1 MDLKELI
8 ERGESQDLEFK
19 ESPRLKDEIGE
30 TVSAFS
36 NSDGGTVV
44 VGVSNSGGV
53 SGVDIGANTLEELAN
68 YIKRNTDPQIFP
80 SVKIREVDG
89 KNIVMVAVEESQEK
103 PVFFKNHA
111 YMRVG
116 KTNQMIS
123 SSELRKLAKE
133 SGEKIYWDERVCADA
148 SLEDIEEEKVRL
160 FLRKAEYE
168 RRLEIDRD
176 ISVKEALERLS
187 LIKGDKL
194 TNASILL
201 FGKEPQKFFLQTKL
215 RCARYKGTTPIT
227 FIDLKIVEGDII
239 DQVEKAENFVLS
251 HIKKAA
257 KIVGFE
263 RQEVW
268 EYPINALREAIVNAI
283 CHRDYAYSSDITIGV
298 FDDRV
303 EISNPGTLPE
313 PLTPEDLKKK
323 HKSIPRN
330 PLVANAFFLIRNIE
344 QWGEGTNK
352 IVKWCLEHGLRE
364 PDFEEIAGGFL
375 VRFYAP
381 EDILSLIPEPGKINL
396 EKMGLNERQIKALG
410 LMVNEGKVFT
420 NKEYREHFGVSNWT
434 CVGDMK
440 LLEKHGFVIVE
451 GKGKSTV
458 YISSETPHESKKNL
472 TKKLMMGEKKSWK
485 SEV

>member
-1 MDLKELI
+1 MNNLLKLI
-8 ERGESQDLEFK
+8 SGGENERLEFK
-19 ESPRLKDEIGE
+19 ESLRLKEE
-30 TVSAFS
+30 KCQAVSAFS
-36 NSDGGTVV
+36 NASGGSILI
-44 VGVSNSGGV
+44 GVSDDGKV
-53 SGVDIGANTLEELAN
+53 IGVDIGRNTLEELAN
-68 YIKRNTDPQIFP
+68 YIKRNTDPAIFP
-80 SVKIREVDG
+80 SVKVLDSAGKKIIVIEV
-89 KNIVMVAVEESQEK
+89 KESTEK
-103 PVFFKNHA
+103 PVFFKKHA
-111 YMRVG
+111 YKRVG
-116 KTNQMIS
+116 KTNQRIS

-133 SGEKIYWDERVCADA
+133 SGEKVYWDELTCEEAN
-148 SLEDIEEEKVRL
+148 LENIDEEKVRW
-160 FLRKAEYE
+160 FLEKARFE
-168 RRLEIDRD
+168 RRLEISPD
-176 ISVKEALERLS
+176 ISVREALERLNV
-187 LIKGDKL
+187 IKNNKL
-194 TNASILL
+194 TNAAILL

-227 FIDLKIVEGDII
+227 FIDLRIIEGNII
-239 DQVEKAENFVLS
+239 NQVEEAENFVLS

-257 KIVGFE
+257 KIVGFK

-283 CHRDYAYSSDITIGV
+283 CHRDYAYSSDITIGI
-298 FDDRV
+298 FDNRI

-330 PLVANAFFLIRNIE
+330 PLVADAFFLIRNIE

-381 EDILSLIPEPGKINL
+381 EDILSLIPEPGKTDL
-396 EKMGLNERQIKALG
+396 EKLGLNTRQIEALR

-434 CVGDMK
+434 CVDDMK

-458 YISSETPHESKKNL
+458 YRASESPHESKKKL
-472 TKKLMMGEKKSWK
+472 TKKLMMGKKWK
-485 SEV
+485 

>member
-1 MDLKELI
+1 MI
-8 ERGESQDLEFK
+8 EVRA
-19 ESPRLKDEIGE
+19 
-30 TVSAFS
+30 SA
-36 NSDGGTVV
+36 
-44 VGVSNSGGV
+44 
-53 SGVDIGANTLEELAN
+53 
-68 YIKRNTDPQIFP
+68 
-80 SVKIREVDG
+80 
-89 KNIVMVAVEESQEK
+89 EK

-111 YMRVG
+111 YKRVG
-116 KTNQMIS
+116 KTNQRIS
-123 SSELRKLAKE
+123 SSELRTLAKE
-133 SGEKIYWDERVCADA
+133 SGEKIYWDERVCGDA
-148 SLEDIEEEKVRL
+148 SLKDIEEEKVRQ
-160 FLRKAEYE
+160 FLRRARFE
-168 RRLEIDRD
+168 RRLEIGPD
-176 ISVKEALERLS
+176 IPVKDALEWS
-187 LIKGDKL
+187 NLIKNNKL
-194 TNASILL
+194 TNAAILL

-215 RCARYKGTTPIT
+215 RCALYKGRTPVT
-227 FIDLKIVEGDII
+227 FIDLRIIEGNII
-239 DQVEKAENFVLS
+239 DQVGEAENFVLA

-283 CHRDYAYSSDITIGV
+283 CHRDYSYSSDITIGI
-298 FDDRV
+298 FDDRI

-330 PLVANAFFLIRNIE
+330 PLVANAFFLIGNIE

-364 PDFEEIAGGFL
+364 PNFEEIAGGFL

-381 EDILSLIPEPGKINL
+381 EDILSLIPEPGKIDL
-396 EKMGLNERQIKALG
+396 EEMGLNERQIEALR
-410 LMVNEGKVFT
+410 LMVNEGKGFT

-434 CVGDMK
+434 CVEDMK

-458 YISSETPHESKKNL
+458 YRASESPHESKKKL
-472 TKKLMMGEKKSWK
+472 TEKLMIGANGEGKNL
-485 SEV
+485 